1 MYATVVP
8 VYRLAAHRSGLIQPA
23 QYHPRTKKM
32 STYKQGFVC
41 SCVAVV
47 LLAQLAAI
55 SGQRFAVPDVKANVE
70 SLREGAVAADGGSTR
85 LLPFLDPAVLDRYA
99 QAAQ

>member
-1 MYATVVP
+1 
-8 VYRLAAHRSGLIQPA
+8 VYLLLTDQGSAIIHQE
-23 QYHPRTKKM
+23 M
-32 STYKQGFVC
+32 STYKQGFVS

-70 SLREGAVAADGGSTR
+70 SLREGAVAADGGSSR
-85 LLPFLDPAVLDRYA
+85 LLPFLDPAVLDRCA
-99 QAAQ
+99 HAADSCILRGVQAL